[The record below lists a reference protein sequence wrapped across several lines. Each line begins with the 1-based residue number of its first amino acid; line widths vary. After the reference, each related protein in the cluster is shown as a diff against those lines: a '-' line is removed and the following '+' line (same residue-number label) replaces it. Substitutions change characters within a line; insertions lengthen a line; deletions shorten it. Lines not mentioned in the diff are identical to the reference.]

1 MQGQKLGP
9 TELIVIRPSGEITL
23 KASRARRH
31 FQEVLRNNISAAL
44 KARDLRCKL
53 HMNGARILLSTDSG
67 EAASHVLPKV
77 FGISSFSVVEATAS
91 CDLDAIV
98 RDGEVAFAEA
108 VRDRSFAVRAK
119 RSGNGKDRM
128 GFTSVDIAQRL
139 GAALNQYGTVNLDSP
154 NVTVQVEAETTQV
167 RMYANRHSGP
177 GGLPLGVQGRALA
190 LLSGGFDS
198 AVAAWRLMRRGVA
211 TDFVFCNLGGSAY
224 ERMVLQVAK
233 VLVELWGHGQRP
245 RIFVVDF
252 NLVVDEL
259 RSNVR
264 ETYLQVALKWQMYR
278 TAELIAVEQGH
289 DVIVTGEAIGQ
300 VSSQTLKNLASIDA
314 ATTVPV
320 IRPLIA
326 HDKHE
331 IIAEAEHIGTAP
343 LSARVREYCAL
354 SDARPVTATSAA
366 RVNDEI
372 RKLDSETLLAVV
384 SSCRSFDLKK
394 LGASELRTP
403 YLFADGISAESVLV
417 DCQPRHMFEA
427 WHAPDAVH
435 VDPASFAD
443 GFRALDKEKPYVVYC
458 TYGTQ
463 SPYFVEIMQQAGYE
477 AYAFRGGLTAVKKA
491 CKGRAD

>member
-233 VLVELWGHGQRP
+233 VLVELWAHGQRP